1 MPRRYTDIV
10 FSLLMIFIGTYS
22 GAASA
27 CSCADM
33 TIEELWEWSDSGALI
48 KPNVFL
54 VEFTRIESTH
64 LGRKGGA
71 YKTAYFKV
79 LETYRGTAEHTP
91 YVSTI
96 FDTMLTNCS
105 RSLPDNLIGEQWI
118 LFSGYDR
125 AIPSIPDRKY
135 SPFYLHHC
143 SSYFIGTTANIMRL
157 RRLVSD

>member
-1 MPRRYTDIV
+1 
-10 FSLLMIFIGTYS
+10 MIFIGTYS

-118 LFSGYDR
+118 GNPPANQQESKVEFS
-125 AIPSIPDRKY
+125 RKL
-135 SPFYLHHC
+135 SREILHEK
-143 SSYFIGTTANIMRL
+143 IEIQ
-157 RRLVSD
+157 